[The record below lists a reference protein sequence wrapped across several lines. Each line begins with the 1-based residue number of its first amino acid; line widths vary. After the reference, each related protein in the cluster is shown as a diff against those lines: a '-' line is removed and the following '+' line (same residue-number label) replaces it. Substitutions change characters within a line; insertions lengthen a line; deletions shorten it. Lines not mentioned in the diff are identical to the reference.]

1 MSGKKAYIGDGAFVE
16 FDGFAVVLSTED
28 GEQTTNRI
36 VLEPD
41 TLNALLEWL
50 QAMAEELT
58 RDELG
63 T

>member
-41 TLNALLEWL
+41 TLNSLLEWL
-50 QAMAEELT
+50 QTMAEELT